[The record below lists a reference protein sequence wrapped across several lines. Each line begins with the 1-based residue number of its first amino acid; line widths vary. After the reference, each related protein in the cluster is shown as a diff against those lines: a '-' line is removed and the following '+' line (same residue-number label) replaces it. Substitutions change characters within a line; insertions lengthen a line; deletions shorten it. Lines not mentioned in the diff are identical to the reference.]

1 MIISCAKYKYHSV
14 KEVSILRVLRIVGI
28 LIAIAGT
35 IYSLRSYLYQFIM
48 NNRVLRQQAVK
59 LSLNIP
65 FLRNQ
70 MMKSMFRK

>member
-1 MIISCAKYKYHSV
+1 M
-14 KEVSILRVLRIVGI
+14 RVLRIVGI